1 MAKYNSFEELPVWQ
15 NAKTLAIVIYEVS
28 SGGRLSKDFSLKD
41 QIRRCVVSISS
52 NIAEGFERGT
62 KQEFIQFLYIA
73 RGSCGELRSQIHIA
87 EEIGYISH
95 KDSIH
100 ILNLAQDVS
109 RQINGF
115 IEYLKKSSLKGQK
128 FR

>member
-52 NIAEGFERGT
+52 NIAEGSERGT

-73 RGSCGELRSQIHIA
+73 RGSCGGLRSQIHIA